1 MNKLIKSESFISIL
15 IGIVIFS
22 LIFISASRWG
32 SHQTEKINY
41 IYQQQ
46 QALQI
51 IENQLALKYS
61 KQTCEQYVQQNHL
74 KFEIE
79 CQANKIS
86 VSFPLG
92 KVEITP

>member
-1 MNKLIKSESFISIL
+1 MNKLLKSESFISIL
-15 IGIVIFS
+15 IGMLLFS
-22 LIFISASRWG
+22 IIFIVVSRWG
-32 SHQTEKINY
+32 SHQTEKTNY

-51 IENQLALKYS
+51 IENQLALKYAEQS
-61 KQTCEQYVQQNHL
+61 CEQYIQQNHL
-74 KFEIE
+74 KFKIE